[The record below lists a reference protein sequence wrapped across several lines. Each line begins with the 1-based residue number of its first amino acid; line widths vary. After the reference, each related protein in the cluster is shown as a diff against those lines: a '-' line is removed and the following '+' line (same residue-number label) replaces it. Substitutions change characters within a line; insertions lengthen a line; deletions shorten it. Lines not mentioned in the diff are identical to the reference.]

1 MGARAELCCS
11 IQEFELLSFHRFL
24 LNKLKKR
31 EKKDKLRSQAQ
42 SQLCALASMTTVF
55 A

>member
-31 EKKDKLRSQAQ
+31 EKKTSCEAKHNPNYVLWHQ
-42 SQLCALASMTTVF
+42 
-55 A
+55 